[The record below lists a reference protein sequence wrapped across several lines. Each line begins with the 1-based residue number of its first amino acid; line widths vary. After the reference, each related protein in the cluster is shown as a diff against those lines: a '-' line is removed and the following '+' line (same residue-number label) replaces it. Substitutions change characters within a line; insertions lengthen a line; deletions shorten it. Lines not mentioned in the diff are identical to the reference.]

1 MSSCLLADFRESPAL
16 YYKEIKGEIERKE
29 IPAFTLER
37 AAPAAADGGRLLVCH
52 GPESPQKIIFFKNFS
67 QGV

>member
-1 MSSCLLADFRESPAL
+1 MSSYLLADFRESPAP
-16 YYKEIKGEIERKE
+16 YYKEMKGEIERKDTS
-29 IPAFTLER
+29 AFTLER

-52 GPESPQKIIFFKNFS
+52 GPDSTQKIIFFKNFS